1 LQKPLTPEELQYLNN
16 FKATDEMNQR
26 FAQIQQS
33 EKFHN
38 VQQRNAEISTQR
50 NYEIQNQ
57 PKTMQ
62 SVNLSE
68 SRDLQERNFWKNDRQ
83 AREAKI
89 AEERI
94 EKFENSTEAEQTAQL
109 AQDEAES
116 RMLKSEL
123 SKVLVMS

>member
-1 LQKPLTPEELQYLNN
+1 
-16 FKATDEMNQR
+16 
-26 FAQIQQS
+26 
-33 EKFHN
+33 
-38 VQQRNAEISTQR
+38 
-50 NYEIQNQ
+50 
-57 PKTMQ
+57 MQ

-123 SKVLVMS
+123 SKVLVRS